1 MGKRTTLL
9 NRFVGRLD
17 GLFLTDT
24 LKTFPELDK
33 WFRWQSNS
41 GVGPSAG
48 SSDCGFDIEVRGSY
62 CLLTAV
68 RRCQLSPQPRRLT
81 SEPVSGSSAVQRS
94 IFMGAV
100 LLRYG
105 LALRA
110 VASRSVLTHHAS

>member
-1 MGKRTTLL
+1 MRKRTLADHLLVACIVLSSRSGPCISMGKRITLL

-33 WFRWQSNS
+33 RFRWQSNS
-41 GVGPSAG
+41 G
-48 SSDCGFDIEVRGSY
+48 
-62 CLLTAV
+62 
-68 RRCQLSPQPRRLT
+68 
-81 SEPVSGSSAVQRS
+81 QRS

-105 LALRA
+105 LASRT
-110 VASRSVLTHHAS
+110 VASSSVLTHHAP